1 MGNQRGSDNVWQWLM
16 ETGEEKVA
24 QVAGEMLQNERVTE
38 FLSVA
43 IQRAAETK
51 GQVDRSLENL
61 LAALNVVSRADHE
74 RLVAKVEALQ
84 GSLVNINIKLDRIL
98 AEQEAKKK
106 PAPRRAAKATKADGA
121 ESAG

>member
-24 QVAGEMLQNERVTE
+24 QVAGEMMQNERVTE

-98 AEQEAKKK
+98 AEQESKKK
-106 PAPRRAAKATKADGA
+106 PTPRRAPKATKADGA